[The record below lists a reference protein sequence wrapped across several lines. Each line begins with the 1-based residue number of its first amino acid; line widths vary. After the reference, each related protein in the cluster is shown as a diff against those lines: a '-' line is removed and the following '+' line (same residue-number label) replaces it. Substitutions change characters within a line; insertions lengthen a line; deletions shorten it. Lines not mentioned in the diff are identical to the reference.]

1 MGITTLTQKQLD
13 AIRHTA
19 DWLITEHHFRRDS
32 AERIAND
39 AFDSISSF
47 YYQYGVYSPK
57 HGHETQE
64 EFDNHLE
71 EYLKEGIL
79 KEMTAYTD

>member
-1 MGITTLTQKQLD
+1 MSITTLSQKQLD

-19 DWLITEHHFRRDS
+19 DWLIIEHHFRRDN

-39 AFDSISSF
+39 AFDSITSF
-47 YYQYGVYSPK
+47 YYQYGVFSPK
-57 HGHETQE
+57 YGTETQE

-79 KEMTAYTD
+79 KEMLAYTE